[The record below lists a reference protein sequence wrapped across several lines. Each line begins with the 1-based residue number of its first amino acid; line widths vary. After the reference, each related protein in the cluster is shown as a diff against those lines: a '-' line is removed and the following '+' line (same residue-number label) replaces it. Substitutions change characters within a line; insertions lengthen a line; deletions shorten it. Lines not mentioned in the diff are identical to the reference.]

1 MNGAARAAAYTARL
15 KAHLTLAGG
24 RNFMSAN
31 AKRMVVIDGANVAYE
46 ERSAG
51 GKPKFSNLLRVRR
64 ELEEKGFEAVILVDA
79 SLKYDI
85 DDQEQLESLI
95 RSQQVRQVPAG
106 TDADYFIIQ
115 FAQELDALIV
125 TNDRYKDYADQYPWV
140 AERRLP
146 YMIVKGEVVLYD
158 EHQE

>member
-1 MNGAARAAAYTARL
+1 LTTNG
-15 KAHLTLAGG
+15 K
-24 RNFMSAN
+24 
-31 AKRMVVIDGANVAYE
+31 KVVVIDGANVAYE

-51 GKPKFSNLLRVRR
+51 GKPRLSNLLKVRR
-64 ELEEKGFEAVILVDA
+64 ELEERGLEAVILVDA

-85 DDQEQLESLI
+85 DDQEQLETLI

-115 FAQELDALIV
+115 FADQLDAVIV
-125 TNDRYKDYADQYPWV
+125 TNDRYKDYAEQYPWV
-140 AERRLP
+140 QERRLP

-158 EHQE
+158 EHPG

>member
-1 MNGAARAAAYTARL
+1 MAQG
-15 KAHLTLAGG
+15 KGV
-24 RNFMSAN
+24 
-31 AKRMVVIDGANVAYE
+31 VVIDGANVAYE

-51 GKPKFSNLLRVRR
+51 GKPRLSNLLKVRR
-64 ELEEKGFEAVILVDA
+64 ELEEHGFEPVIIVDA

-95 RSQQVRQVPAG
+95 RSQAVQQVPAG

-115 FAQELDALIV
+115 FADRLDALIV
-125 TNDRYKDYADQYPWV
+125 TNDRYKEYAAQYPWV
-140 AERRLP
+140 DERRLP

-158 EHQE
+158 GQH

>member
-1 MNGAARAAAYTARL
+1 MAE
-15 KAHLTLAGG
+15 G
-24 RNFMSAN
+24 RG
-31 AKRMVVIDGANVAYE
+31 VVIIDGANVAYE

-51 GKPKFSNLLRVRR
+51 GKPKLSNLLKVKR
-64 ELEEKGFEAVILVDA
+64 ELEERGFEAVVIVDA

-85 DDQEQLESLI
+85 DDQAQLEILI
-95 RSQQVRQVPAG
+95 KQQQVRQVPAG

-115 FAQELDALIV
+115 FADQLDALVV
-125 TNDRYKDYADQYPWV
+125 TNDRYKDYAGQYPWI

-158 EHQE
+158 EQQ

>member
-1 MNGAARAAAYTARL
+1 MTQD
-15 KAHLTLAGG
+15 KG
-24 RNFMSAN
+24 R
-31 AKRMVVIDGANVAYE
+31 VVIDGANVAYE

-51 GKPKFSNLLRVRR
+51 GKPRLSNLLKVRR
-64 ELEEKGFEAVILVDA
+64 ELEERGFEPVIIVDA

-95 RSQQVRQVPAG
+95 RSQAVQQVPAG

-115 FAQELDALIV
+115 FADRLDALIV
-125 TNDRYKDYADQYPWV
+125 TNDRYKEYAAQYPWV
-140 AERRLP
+140 DERRLP

-158 EHQE
+158 GQH

>member
-1 MNGAARAAAYTARL
+1 VAEARE
-15 KAHLTLAGG
+15 
-24 RNFMSAN
+24 
-31 AKRMVVIDGANVAYE
+31 VVIIDGANVAYE

-51 GKPKFSNLLRVRR
+51 GKPKLSNLLKVRR
-64 ELEEKGFEAVILVDA
+64 ELEERGLEAVILVDA

-85 DDQEQLESLI
+85 DDQTQLETLI

-115 FAQELDALIV
+115 LADQFDARVV
-125 TNDRYKDYADQYPWV
+125 TNDRYRDYLEQYPWITG
-140 AERRLP
+140 RRLP

-158 EHQE
+158 EAEGERLEAGG

>member
-1 MNGAARAAAYTARL
+1 MTTNG
-15 KAHLTLAGG
+15 K
-24 RNFMSAN
+24 
-31 AKRMVVIDGANVAYE
+31 KVVVIDGANVAYE

-51 GKPKFSNLLRVRR
+51 GKPRLSNLLKVRR
-64 ELEEKGFEAVILVDA
+64 ELEERGLEAVILVDA

-85 DDQEQLESLI
+85 DDQEQLETLI

-115 FAQELDALIV
+115 FADQLDAVIV
-125 TNDRYKDYADQYPWV
+125 TNDRYKDYAEQYPWV
-140 AERRLP
+140 QERRLP

-158 EHQE
+158 EHPG

>member
-1 MNGAARAAAYTARL
+1 
-15 KAHLTLAGG
+15 
-24 RNFMSAN
+24 MSAN
-31 AKRMVVIDGANVAYE
+31 GKKTVVIDGANVAYE

-51 GKPKFSNLLRVRR
+51 GKPKFSNLLKVRR

-85 DDQEQLESLI
+85 DDQEQLEKLI
-95 RSQQVRQVPAG
+95 QSQQVRQVPAG

-115 FAQELDALIV
+115 FADQLDALIV
-125 TNDRYKDYADQYPWV
+125 TNDRYKDYAQQYPWIP
-140 AERRLP
+140 ERRLP

-158 EHQE
+158 EQQ

>member
-1 MNGAARAAAYTARL
+1 
-15 KAHLTLAGG
+15 
-24 RNFMSAN
+24 MSAN
-31 AKRMVVIDGANVAYE
+31 GKRMVVIDGANVAYE

-51 GKPKFSNLLRVRR
+51 GKPKFSNLLKVRR
-64 ELEEKGFEAVILVDA
+64 ELEEKGFEPVILVDA

-85 DDQEQLESLI
+85 DDQEQLENLI

-125 TNDRYKDYADQYPWV
+125 TNDRYKDYAQQYPWV
-140 AERRLP
+140 NDRRLP

-158 EHQE
+158 EKQ

>member
-1 MNGAARAAAYTARL
+1 
-15 KAHLTLAGG
+15 
-24 RNFMSAN
+24 MSAN
-31 AKRMVVIDGANVAYE
+31 GKRMVVIDGANVAYE

-51 GKPKFSNLLRVRR
+51 GKPKFSNLLKVRR

-85 DDQEQLESLI
+85 DDQEQLEKLI

-115 FAQELDALIV
+115 FAEQLDALIV
-125 TNDRYKDYADQYPWV
+125 TNDRYKDYAGQHPWIP
-140 AERRLP
+140 ERRLP

-158 EHQE
+158 EQQ

>member
-1 MNGAARAAAYTARL
+1 V
-15 KAHLTLAGG
+15 AGG
-24 RNFMSAN
+24 
-31 AKRMVVIDGANVAYE
+31 KEVIVIDGANVAYE

-51 GKPKFSNLLRVRR
+51 GKPKLSNLLKVKR
-64 ELEEKGFEAVILVDA
+64 ELEERGCEALIIVDA

-85 DDQEQLESLI
+85 DDQTQLETLI

-115 FAQELDALIV
+115 FADQLDARVV
-125 TNDRYKDYADQYPWV
+125 TNDRYKDYAQQYPWLTQ
-140 AERRLP
+140 RRMP

-158 EHQE
+158 EHQQ